1 MKCVGM
7 KQYIIFLIFIF
18 LIYSNAS
25 AQFIDDFNDV
35 VIIKDP
41 RAIDGWA
48 FFTGDGEAT
57 MGFWQGGGFA
67 SILVDAT
74 KDKRNIWWALIKR
87 RVSSNFD
94 LSLLKKPGHEIR
106 IEARIRVSHAPRR
119 VNLSLNTQKTVD
131 FHTHLME
138 FDIPDTTSWHTISM
152 TTHDF
157 EAEPGD
163 MVFGQLALM
172 DWGLGK
178 YRVDVDYMKVDIVN
192 TALPVAVL
200 WTPYGELTG
209 PDKGVQVPYHPPIP
223 DPNTFE
229 HEIKVVQDCIIDVQ
243 YPDMNFN
250 DWFAQNEAGKVN
262 LLTVNGTQFVV
273 MRWDLS
279 AFAGR
284 QVAGLG
290 LLELTTHSLQR
301 CCDDIK
307 DFGQVRI
314 VEILGG
320 KPNWNQQTVTYN
332 SLCQGQAI
340 DSVLNSQM
348 IIDIGVAEGRDSKT
362 LITISKPVLD
372 RMIEGK
378 TLGLAIRP
386 LGAINASFYAME
398 NKGGKFSP
406 MLRFN
411 LQK

>member
-1 MKCVGM
+1 MKCASL
-7 KQYIIFLIFIF
+7 KQCIIYLIVIF
-18 LIYSNAS
+18 LIYSNTS
-25 AQFIDDFNDV
+25 AQFIDDFNEAS
-35 VIIKDP
+35 ITKDP

-48 FFTGDGEAT
+48 FFTGDGKA
-57 MGFWQGGGFA
+57 MMDFQQGDGFA

-87 RVSSNFD
+87 RVSSDFN
-94 LSLLKKPGHEIR
+94 LGLLKKPGYELR

-192 TALPVAVL
+192 AALPVA
-200 WTPYGELTG
+200 ELAG

-223 DPNTFE
+223 DPNTFTKK
-229 HEIKVVQDCIIDVQ
+229 IKVVQDCIIDVQ

-250 DWFAQNEAGKVN
+250 DWFAQDEAGKVN
-262 LLTVNGTQFVV
+262 LLTVSGAQFVV
-273 MRWDLS
+273 MRWDFS

-290 LLELTTHSLQR
+290 LLELTTHSVQR
-301 CCDDIK
+301 CAEDIK

-320 KPNWNQQTVTYN
+320 EPNWNQETVTYN

-398 NKGGKFSP
+398 NESGKFSP
-406 MLRFN
+406 RLHFN

>member
-1 MKCVGM
+1 MKCVGS
-7 KQYIIFLIFIF
+7 KQCVIFIIASF
-18 LIYSNAS
+18 LFCGHVS
-25 AQFIDDFNDV
+25 AQFLDDFNDAAIV
-35 VIIKDP
+35 EDP

-48 FFTGDGEAT
+48 FFAGDGEAT
-57 MGFWQGGGFA
+57 VDFQQGDGFA

-74 KDKRNIWWALIKR
+74 KDTRNIWWALIKR
-87 RVSSNFD
+87 RVSANLD
-94 LSLLKKPGHEIR
+94 LNLLKKPGYEIR

-138 FDIPDTTSWHTISM
+138 FDIPDMTNWHTISM

-172 DWGLGK
+172 DWGLGR

-192 TALPVAVL
+192 TALPVA
-200 WTPYGELTG
+200 ELAG

-229 HEIKVVQDCIIDVQ
+229 HEIKVVQDSMIDVQ

-250 DWFAQNEAGKVN
+250 NWFTQEKAGKVN
-262 LLTVNGTQFVV
+262 LLTVSETQFVV

-290 LLELTTHSLQR
+290 LLELTTYSVQR
-301 CCDDIK
+301 CSDDIK
-307 DFGQVRI
+307 DFGQIRI

-320 KPNWNQQTVTYN
+320 EPNWNQETITYN
-332 SLCQGQAI
+332 SLCQGQSI
-340 DSVLNSQM
+340 DNVLNSQM
-348 IIDIGVAEGRDSKT
+348 IIDVDVTEGHGSKT

-378 TLGLAIRP
+378 TLGLAIKP

-398 NKGGKFSP
+398 NQGGKFSP
-406 MLRFN
+406 RLRFN
-411 LQK
+411 LRE

>member
-1 MKCVGM
+1 MKCAVS
-7 KQYIIFLIFIF
+7 KQCVIFLIFIF
-18 LIYSNAS
+18 LIYSNTS
-25 AQFIDDFNDV
+25 AQFIDDFNEAS
-35 VIIKDP
+35 IAKDP
-41 RAIDGWA
+41 RAMDGWA

-57 MGFWQGGGFA
+57 MDFKQGDGFA
-67 SILVDAT
+67 SILVDVT
-74 KDKRNIWWALIKR
+74 KDTRNIWWALIKR

-94 LSLLKKPGHEIR
+94 LSLLKKSGYEIR
-106 IEARIRVSHAPRR
+106 IEARIHVSHAPHR

-138 FDIPDTTSWHTISM
+138 FDIPNTTSWHTISM

-192 TALPVAVL
+192 TALPVA
-200 WTPYGELTG
+200 ELAG

-223 DPNTFE
+223 DPNTFA
-229 HEIKVVQDCIIDVQ
+229 HEIKVVHDCIIDIQ

-250 DWFAQNEAGKVN
+250 DWYAQDEGSKVN
-262 LLTVNGTQFVV
+262 LLTVSGTQFVI

-279 AFAGR
+279 AFAGKK
-284 QVAGLG
+284 VAGLG
-290 LLELTTHSLQR
+290 LLELTTHSVQR
-301 CCDDIK
+301 CSDDIK

-320 KPNWNQQTVTYN
+320 EPNWDQETVTYN

-362 LITISKPVLD
+362 LITISKPVLG

-398 NKGGKFSP
+398 NKSGKFSP
-406 MLRFN
+406 RLLFN